1 MQTKIVAML
10 ASALVAVNAA
20 QATEPEKMY
29 CSEDFIYGENPS
41 VHTL

>member
-10 ASALVAVNAA
+10 ASALVAVNA

-29 CSEDFIYGENPS
+29 CMEDFIYGENPS
-41 VHTL
+41 VQTL